1 VLPTLDLFSAC
12 WLALKSHGI
21 PYYQSYVDGDKQGNL
36 ITANGLPYTLDMLV
50 IEELDFMQVLL
61 ESPTVKQHLDGVIG
75 AAAEG
80 EHHSVAEWINEVM
93 GSLVTFSAITSE
105 SEGLWDI
112 DFNVFLSE
120 EAFGEINSNPRTA
133 CASFVWKICTWL
145 PKNTLDSILGYMK
158 LIWADVTPR
167 YDGSHCL

>member
-1 VLPTLDLFSAC
+1 M
-12 WLALKSHGI
+12 KSHGG

-36 ITANGLPYTLDMLV
+36 VTVNGFAYTLDMLV
-50 IEELDFMQVLL
+50 IEELEFMQVLL
-61 ESPTVKQHLDGVIG
+61 DSPTVKQQLDNVIG

-80 EHHSVAEWINEVM
+80 EQHSIADWIAEVM
-93 GSLVTFSAITSE
+93 GALVTFSAITSE

-133 CASFVWKICTWL
+133 CASFVWKICGWL
-145 PKNTLDSILGYMK
+145 PKITLDSILGYMK
-158 LIWADVTPR
+158 LIWQDASPR
-167 YDGSHCL
+167 YVLYFSSLQL